1 MKYEIVLTNKAQ
13 NDIVYHKKSGNTSLL
28 KKLSILLKELTHNPF
43 KGKGNP
49 NPKPLK
55 HDLSGKWSRR
65 INLEYRLIYMTDRK
79 KVVILS
85 AKGHY

>member
-13 NDIVYHKKSGNTSLL
+13 NDIAYHKKSGNTSFL
-28 KKLSILLKELTHNPF
+28 KKLSLLLKELTEHPF
-43 KGKGNP
+43 EGTG

-55 HDLSGKWSRR
+55 HDLSGKWFRR
-65 INLEYRLIYMTDRK
+65 INLEHRLIYMTDRQ